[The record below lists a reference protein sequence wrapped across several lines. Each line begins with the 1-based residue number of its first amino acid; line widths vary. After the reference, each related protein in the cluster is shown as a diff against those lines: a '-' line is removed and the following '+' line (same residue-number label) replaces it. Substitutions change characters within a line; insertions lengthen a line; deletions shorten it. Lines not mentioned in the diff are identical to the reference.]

1 MRQRQ
6 SSLAGMDMRAKNT
19 FEAQELA
26 STTSNVSSV
35 LQPSRKVNI
44 LLRRIDHMAEA
55 CLIVDPNGRIV
66 TANREA
72 GRLFQTESESLLD
85 QLVTDQLLMN
95 DDQLLMPDE
104 QLLMDDYGYPLIV
117 AMRAD
122 HSFFLAQLRGVR
134 IMINDVERIF
144 LMVSDASLAAQKDE
158 ERVRVIQQESVNVIL
173 NTLALEINNPL
184 MIIQAI
190 ADSMRL
196 GFISENSRDRSL
208 RQIIEQVRRIN
219 SALEELRKNPELK
232 EVTYHGKQNV
242 YQLNTDPPTES

>member
-1 MRQRQ
+1 MREK
-6 SSLAGMDMRAKNT
+6 ST
-19 FEAQELA
+19 FDSPELV
-26 STTSNVSSV
+26 STTSNVSST
-35 LQPSRKVNI
+35 LQPSRKVDI

-55 CLIVDPNGRIV
+55 SLIVDPDGRIV

-72 GRLFQTESESLLD
+72 GRLFQAEPDSLLD
-85 QLVTDQLLMN
+85 QRVTDYLLVN

-117 AMRAD
+117 AMRSD

-134 IMINDVERIF
+134 IMINEIERIF
-144 LMVSDASLAAQKDE
+144 LMVSDASIAAQKDE
-158 ERVRVIQQESVNVIL
+158 ERVRNIQQDSVNVIL
-173 NTLALEINNPL
+173 NTLAHEINNPL

-219 SALEELRKNPELK
+219 SALEELRKNPDLK

-242 YQLNTDPPTES
+242 FQLNQEKPPQS

>member
-1 MRQRQ
+1 
-6 SSLAGMDMRAKNT
+6 MRAKGT
-19 FEAQELA
+19 LDSKDMVSAP
-26 STTSNVSSV
+26 STTGSV
-35 LQPSRKVNI
+35 MQPSRKVDI

-72 GRLFQTESESLLD
+72 GRLFQAQPDALVD
-85 QLVTDQLLMN
+85 QMVTDYLLMN
-95 DDQLLMPDE
+95 DDQLLMPDQ
-104 QLLMDDYGYPLIV
+104 QLLMDDYGYPLMV

-122 HSFFLAQLRGVR
+122 HTFFLAQMRGVR
-134 IMINDVERIF
+134 TMINEVERIF
-144 LMVSDASLAAQKDE
+144 LMISDASQAAQKDE
-158 ERVRVIQQESVNVIL
+158 ERVRMIQHDSVNVIL
-173 NTLALEINNPL
+173 NTLAHEINNPL

-219 SALEELRKNPELK
+219 SALEELRKNPDLK

-242 YQLNTDPPTES
+242 YQLNLDTPKEE

>member
-1 MRQRQ
+1 
-6 SSLAGMDMRAKNT
+6 MRAKST
-19 FEAQELA
+19 FETQELA

-35 LQPSRKVNI
+35 LQPSRKVDI

-55 CLIVDPNGRIV
+55 CLIVDPGGRIV

-72 GRLFQTESESLLD
+72 GRLFQIDPDTLLD
-85 QLVTDQLLMN
+85 QPVTDHLLMN
-95 DDQLLMPDE
+95 DDQLLMADE

-134 IMINDVERIF
+134 IMINEIERIF

-158 ERVRVIQQESVNVIL
+158 ERVRKIQQESVNVIL
-173 NTLALEINNPL
+173 NTLAHEINNPL
-184 MIIQAI
+184 MIVQAI

-232 EVTYHGKQNV
+232 EVIYHGKQNV
-242 YQLNTDPPTES
+242 YQLNTDPPPES